1 MAWDKLQTQYYRL
14 ITIDT
19 FYYQAESEI
28 VAYEKDLI
36 PSSSEIYSVDY
47 DTVELTIKWS
57 KSTEEDFLSY
67 SLLSSQSF
75 SSDKELIEVF
85 YVITDTIF
93 VLNDFNPNYL
103 NWYWIEVRDTLGQS
117 VLSSPVTYSIN
128 SSPERV
134 NVSSVI
140 YDLYSMA
147 VSWTPSNDADFV
159 SYEILRS
166 FNQFSDYS
174 TVFSINDKNIS
185 TYAIDIFDPTIEN
198 WFKIRVND
206 FWDLNSVSDPVS
218 NQIDLVPEKPEIL
231 SITYDTTEMIVE
243 WSVYE
248 ENDFYSYEI
257 YSSENDTNNFILK
270 STIGDLNTNSFMT
283 QIFDPTIQNWFKIKV
298 TDYWGLSV
306 FSNKVSNIIDSS
318 PSESELDMISYENGQ
333 LIFSW
338 NSNNESDFK
347 SYQLYQSSSEDFS
360 DSLLVESF
368 NERSDTSFHLN
379 IGNGILNYYK
389 IQVKD
394 FWGQS
399 SISQSVQGSS
409 YTNFIQFYSGL
420 EVDYG
425 NSVLETSEKDYMICG
440 TTSSEGS
447 GSTDILIMK
456 TDSLGI
462 QQWLR
467 TYGGVSSDYGNQII
481 EDMNGGFIFIGTT
494 QSYGSG
500 LSNILVSK
508 IDDEGNE
515 IWSQT
520 YGTNVNE
527 YAVSIIT
534 AIDGG
539 FYALTNNEKVDNENI
554 YDINLMKILSNG
566 SLDWDQGFGGV
577 NNDLGYSIDDSGDG
591 IIICGTTTS
600 FGNGLTDAYIIKIG
614 YSGGIIWEQTF
625 GENLIEKAFSIVKS
639 EERGFVFVGSQESSN
654 SSTGYDIWL
663 TKINDL
669 GLLEWTR
676 NFSDSGSQQGYD
688 ISLTSDGGFV
698 LTGDWSGD
706 VFMMK
711 TDRVGNVTH
720 N

>member
-1 MAWDKLQTQYYRL
+1 VAWDKLQTQYYRL